1 MLGSKTEI
9 SISAV
14 DAHQTFVIN
23 NNYPGSAASVQV
35 LASLPAWIAYVSHP
49 PEGTRPNLMSICF
62 GCRPARQLNLAA
74 VFVPTY
80 VNPER
85 GAPQRL

>member
-1 MLGSKTEI
+1 MLGGKAEI

-35 LASLPAWIAYVSHP
+35 LASLPAWIAYVFHP
-49 PEGTRPNLMSICF
+49 PVGH
-62 GCRPARQLNLAA
+62 AA
-74 VFVPTY
+74 KSHVYLFWLQAGATAQPRCSLCADVRY
-80 VNPER
+80 PER